1 MAEKENGKG
10 LILVTGAA
18 GFIGQALCR
27 RLAVEGRAVRA
38 LVRRGGGQLPGEI
51 AAKMAAVAAVDDLA
65 GPCPWTEI
73 MAGVE
78 SVVHL
83 AGRAHARGRDQ
94 FFHDNLDATVALAR
108 AARVAGVRHFVFLS
122 TIKVNGEGVAAP
134 FQARPYTASDRPRPT
149 GPYAV
154 SKWRA
159 EQELEK
165 LFPALGKTALTIIRP
180 PLVYGEGAVGNLA
193 GLKKWLACGLPL
205 PVPREG
211 NRRSLIGRERLVAII
226 AGCLENSPVLPELLL
241 PADPKIWSTAELARF
256 LVSDRPVR
264 LLPLPGLLLQVACR
278 AVSRPETYQKLYGS
292 LQIAVKP

>member
-10 LILVTGAA
+10 IILVTGAA

-27 RLAVEGRAVRA
+27 RLAAEGRAVCA
-38 LVRRGGGQLPGEI
+38 LVRRGGRQLPGEI
-51 AAKMAAVAAVDDLA
+51 AAQMAGVAAVDDLA

-94 FFHDNLDATVALAR
+94 FFCDNLDATVALAR
-108 AARVAGVRHFVFLS
+108 AARAAGVRHFVFLS
-122 TIKVNGEGVAAP
+122 TIKVNGEGVVAP

-159 EQELEK
+159 EQELAK
-165 LFPALGKTALTIIRP
+165 LFPTMGKAALTIIRP
-180 PLVYGEGAVGNLA
+180 PLVYGDGAAGNLA
-193 GLKKWLACGLPL
+193 GLKRWLEWGLPL
-205 PVPREG
+205 PVPRES
-211 NRRSLIGRERLVAII
+211 NRRSLVSRERLIAII
-226 AGCLENSPVLPELLL
+226 VDCLDLYPVSKLLL
-241 PADPKIWSTAELARF
+241 PADPVDRSTAELAHL
-256 LVSDRPVR
+256 LVPDRPVH
-264 LLPLPGLLLQVACR
+264 LLPVPGLLLLIAGR
-278 AVSRPETYQKLYGS
+278 AVSHPEIYQKLYGS